1 MKKLEETG
9 IDPTAEAE
17 LLIKLR
23 NAQAVKDA
31 SGETKK
37 NTEDVKREILRKFSG
52 PDKAK
57 RIIYEDLMA
66 GEKQIEALKK
76 IGQADGRTINA
87 MLDLEMADKKSD
99 KRKVLESSGLSDQ
112 KVLILEGMSTGWE
125 EKTESG
131 KLSEYGK
138 LVGANKKGLPAAEGL
153 RLQGEGVDLKK
164 FIDLRKE
171 GVETKMASAYLDEAE
186 DLEPMEGKKQVA
198 DVQKWRVAVDLAPT
212 DKAALQ
218 MLKQNM
224 DESTWD
230 KVDVGYGMGVSPA
243 AFVTLKE
250 VLPQYDADKNG
261 SYKNDEVTEA
271 IKAMTSYDIS
281 LPGGSKKKFALTA
294 QQQAILWQLQTGRE
308 TAKNNPFDK
317 AAGESCV
324 EQISQRKEKRKEDK
338 KK

>member
-1 MKKLEETG
+1 
-9 IDPTAEAE
+9 
-17 LLIKLR
+17 
-23 NAQAVKDA
+23 
-31 SGETKK
+31 
-37 NTEDVKREILRKFSG
+37 
-52 PDKAK
+52 
-57 RIIYEDLMA
+57 
-66 GEKQIEALKK
+66 
-76 IGQADGRTINA
+76 
-87 MLDLEMADKKSD
+87 
-99 KRKVLESSGLSDQ
+99 
-112 KVLILEGMSTGWE
+112 MSTGWE

-138 LVGANKKGLPAAEGL
+138 LVGANKKGLSAAEGL
-153 RLQGEGVDLKK
+153 RLQGEGVDLEK

-171 GVETKMASAYLDEAE
+171 GIETKMASAYLDAAE

-198 DVQKWRVAVDLAPT
+198 DVQKWRVSVDLAPT

-224 DESTWD
+224 DEPTWD

-243 AFVTLKE
+243 AYVTLKE

-294 QQQAILWQLQTGRE
+294 QQQAILWQIQTGST

-317 AAGESCV
+317 AAGESYV
-324 EQISQRKEKRKEDK
+324 EQISRRKEKRKEDK